1 MRTKMDPAYIESLVA
16 DVEYHQTPGTTLT
29 VCVLTLTNGSAVVG
43 TSNVIN
49 PANYDAQ
56 IGKTTAYQNAFGKIW
71 ELEGYA
77 IKRDMRQ
84 LTRMAAQIAH
94 EVNRAWCESLG
105 DMSQPAWEDAPDWQK
120 DSAITGMTVNMLNGT
135 GSPEESHKSWFDHK
149 RKDGWH
155 WGPVKDP
162 EVKEHP
168 CMVPYDQLPPEQR
181 HKDKLFTTIAKAVF
195 G

>member
-1 MRTKMDPAYIESLVA
+1 MRTKMDPAYITSLIA
-16 DVEYHQTPGTTLT
+16 GAEYSQAPGSTLT

-49 PANYDAQ
+49 PSNYDAE
-56 IGKTTAYQNAFGKIW
+56 IGKNTAYQNAFGKIW

-84 LTRMAAQIAH
+84 LVRMAARIAH
-94 EVNRAWCESLG
+94 EVNRMWCESLG
-105 DMSQPAWEDAPDWQK
+105 DMSQPSWEDAPDWQK
-120 DSAITGMTVNMLNGT
+120 DSAITGMTANMLNGT
-135 GSPEESHKSWFDHK
+135 GSPEESHQSWLDHK
-149 RKDGWH
+149 RKDGWV
-155 WGPVKDP
+155 WGPVKDA

-181 HKDKLFTTIAKAVF
+181 KKDALFTTIAKAVF
-195 G
+195 E